1 MDNLLDSWESAPAAA
16 ALYSSRVIL
25 DAKGMH
31 ASCTGEDTRD
41 AILHMERDK
50 QEKASCLYE
59 NCRDQEKS
67 AVY

>member
-1 MDNLLDSWESAPAAA
+1 MDNLLDSWESVPAAA
-16 ALYSSRVIL
+16 ALYSRGVTL

-31 ASCTGEDTRD
+31 TSCTSEDTWD

-50 QEKASCLYE
+50 QERASCLYE
-59 NCRDQEKS
+59 RCRDQEKS